1 MVACVS
7 RAGFGILGFAADT
20 AAFTGGTKR
29 QPSTSGCPILVSC
42 GGTRVACNFL
52 VRLCRVNVPSLGSE
66 CDQEPTTKI
75 RRLLYS
81 GPCFLFFYITC
92 CTRDRRSIR
101 ELAAAHDALTRYGE
115 RAREHNVAVGRYV
128 LMPDHLHLFVKGD
141 GNFMLPRW
149 VGGLKRAIAVELA
162 CRSGKLWQP
171 GFFDHIL
178 RSDESYAQKW
188 EYVLQNPVRAGLVK
202 NPEDWRYHGEIVMID
217 RV

>member
-1 MVACVS
+1 MIKNRPRRFDVFYI
-7 RAGFGILGFAADT
+7 R
-20 AAFTGGTKR
+20 
-29 QPSTSGCPILVSC
+29 
-42 GGTRVACNFL
+42 
-52 VRLCRVNVPSLGSE
+52 
-66 CDQEPTTKI
+66 EPV
-75 RRLLYS
+75 
-81 GPCFLFFYITC
+81 FYITC

-128 LMPDHLHLFVKGD
+128 LMPDHLHLFVKGGPD
-141 GNFMLPRW
+141 FMLPRW
-149 VGGLKRAIAVELA
+149 VGGLKRAIAVELT

-202 NPEDWRYHGEIVMID
+202 NPEDWPYHGEIVMID